1 MSLWEMSV
9 AGGILILAILPVRRL
24 FRNRLPAGT
33 FLVLWTIAF
42 LRLLVPVSVPA
53 PCNVYTLLEICG
65 VELNPAGLPEI
76 FRMSDTDWNSSETLE
91 QNSVVKKAGSK
102 EQDSAGSGR
111 GDGNAIPDSGKQVR
125 DWRNLF
131 PWRLLY
137 LAGVLGTAVFYGFT
151 YLKCRREFCM
161 ALPVEDEAV
170 QKFVSSFP
178 VKRRVQVRQTDLLAT
193 PMTYGV
199 LRPVILLP
207 GGMEWENSRQME
219 LVLTHEL
226 VHICRFDVLRK
237 LLLVTGICVH
247 WWNPLVWVMYVLAG
261 RDMELACDERVIRHF
276 GQESGKM
283 YALSLISLAERRN
296 HVMSWGNGFGRFS
309 SHRKLPF
316 GRNAMEERIVAIMKK
331 KRFGLAETAGGAVL
345 VVFVAVLFATSAAQ
359 KSAEETKAAKQ
370 EAAEHEAGYQ
380 EEDDRLTVRIPA
392 PHVPY
397 VDGSLGAEE
406 RIDSEQ
412 IYGEASAEESGFINL
427 EEPQAEGDYD
437 ASEGA
442 LETDGITQ
450 IDFPEE
456 YRKYGVTEE
465 GKYKEKQIAVLYD
478 AGHFIYCD
486 GCQDIPESE
495 TTYLLIK
502 RDAKDKIISF
512 AEVTREE
519 MQKSVEDTGLEL

>member
-1 MSLWEMSV
+1 
-9 AGGILILAILPVRRL
+9 
-24 FRNRLPAGT
+24 
-33 FLVLWTIAF
+33 
-42 LRLLVPVSVPA
+42 
-53 PCNVYTLLEICG
+53 
-65 VELNPAGLPEI
+65 
-76 FRMSDTDWNSSETLE
+76 
-91 QNSVVKKAGSK
+91 
-102 EQDSAGSGR
+102 
-111 GDGNAIPDSGKQVR
+111 
-125 DWRNLF
+125 
-131 PWRLLY
+131 
-137 LAGVLGTAVFYGFT
+137 
-151 YLKCRREFCM
+151 
-161 ALPVEDEAV
+161 
-170 QKFVSSFP
+170 
-178 VKRRVQVRQTDLLAT
+178 
-193 PMTYGV
+193 
-199 LRPVILLP
+199 
-207 GGMEWENSRQME
+207 
-219 LVLTHEL
+219 
-226 VHICRFDVLRK
+226 
-237 LLLVTGICVH
+237 
-247 WWNPLVWVMYVLAG
+247 
-261 RDMELACDERVIRHF
+261 
-276 GQESGKM
+276 M